1 MTSPAMEEARSI
13 PTRDAAAYLS
23 LAKTMRRLAHS
34 ARREALKWEA
44 DGNLKNYIAMRH
56 ECDRLWGSAKFYL
69 LHAKIGALP
78 TTPVSVNKAFTPP
91 NKGDAPASSS
101 TLSLRGAGR

>member
-1 MTSPAMEEARSI
+1 MTSPAMEEAPRVVHNQADLLGEASPTPSPI

-23 LAKTMRRLAHS
+23 LARTMRRLAHS

-69 LHAKIGALP
+69 LHAKIGA
-78 TTPVSVNKAFTPP
+78 
-91 NKGDAPASSS
+91 
-101 TLSLRGAGR
+101 GR